1 MSKSNDSELTEEELI
16 AEFTDQSDESPLPE
30 LTTLPME
37 KIADVSDDYQKSTE
51 KTDQQSV
58 ETENT
63 SAKSLPISHYE
74 EEPDAIAENNADDA
88 TPTLDVVDSCKEVL
102 EKNQHEDYTIPA
114 EGLYPHQWLWDSCFI
129 AIGLAEYD
137 VERAK
142 KELVSL
148 LRGQWAN
155 GMIPNMIFANGDNH
169 KGDSKI
175 WQSWRSPFAPEHIAT
190 SGITQPPMLAEAVYR
205 VGKKL
210 SLAERRSWYQMMY
223 PALIAYH
230 EWLYKERDP
239 HEEGLVLLIHPY
251 ECGLDNTPPWINQMH
266 QHHKPWWISLIESTK
281 TDKLGRIL
289 RRDHHVPP
297 GQRISNIEALMYYN
311 VIRRLR
317 GKNWDIESILVRS
330 HFVVQDLTYN
340 CILIRAGDILQ
351 EIAKT
356 IKHELPDYLSERIE
370 KAKQNLE
377 QLWDGYS
384 SQYYSRNFITHRL
397 IKEPS
402 IATLMPL
409 YAGSISKERAEQLVA
424 LLKSPKNF
432 DTAFP
437 IASVP
442 ITSEWFSEL
451 GYWQGPT
458 WINTNWLIADGLER
472 YGFAEDAKRIRNLSL
487 HLVERHGCY
496 EYFSALSGEP
506 AGAKNFSWSA
516 ALTIEMYNKLN
527 EGVKK

>member
-1 MSKSNDSELTEEELI
+1 MSKSNDSELSEEELI
-16 AEFTDQSDESPLPE
+16 AEFTEKSDTSPPEQSPTAVDSIDTAE
-30 LTTLPME
+30 
-37 KIADVSDDYQKSTE
+37 STE
-51 KTDQQSV
+51 QPRNEPDLSTIDS
-58 ETENT
+58 EEEPASN
-63 SAKSLPISHYE
+63 LPISHYE
-74 EEPDAIAENNADDA
+74 EDAADTVEVEENQTTEPLN
-88 TPTLDVVDSCKEVL
+88 VVDMCKEVL
-102 EKNQHEDYTIPA
+102 QKNQHDDYTIPA

-142 KELVSL
+142 KELLSL

-155 GMIPNMIFANGDNH
+155 GMIPNMIFANGDSH

-210 SLAERRSWYQMMY
+210 SVADRRSWYQMMY

-266 QHHKPWWISLIESTK
+266 LHHKPWWISLIESTR
-281 TDKLGRIL
+281 TDKLGRVF

-317 GKNWDIESILVRS
+317 GKNWDIERILARS

-340 CILIRAGDILQ
+340 CILIRAGEILQ
-351 EIAKT
+351 DIAKT
-356 IKHELPDYLSERIE
+356 IKHELPDYLTEHMD

-377 QLWDGYS
+377 KLWDAYS

-432 DTAFP
+432 DTTFP

-442 ITSEWFSEL
+442 VTSEWFSEL

-472 YGFAEDAKRIRNLSL
+472 YGYIEDAKKIRNLSL
-487 HLVERHGCY
+487 QLVERHGSY

-516 ALTIEMYNKLN
+516 ALAIEMHNNITK
-527 EGVKK
+527 GAKK